1 MIIILK
7 LSKQLMTPWKT
18 KQNRKT
24 FHVKL
29 HGSAMSK
36 ICVHKNISTEFLPNK
51 LQCNY
56 NEIIM

>member
-1 MIIILK
+1 
-7 LSKQLMTPWKT
+7 MTPWKT

-36 ICVHKNISTEFLPNK
+36 ICVHKNISAEFLPNK
-51 LQCNY
+51 LQRNY